1 MLTQEQA
8 AGFYKGKKLY
18 HKTARNADG
27 TAKRC
32 RVNGKLKTW
41 KTRPDDWQLPVKHG
55 LYDYFYITPSNAS
68 EWLTYDVTEK
78 KAA

>member
-1 MLTQEQA
+1 MVTKEQA
-8 AGFYKGKKLY
+8 AGFYKGRTLY
-18 HKTARNADG
+18 HKTRRNADG

-55 LYDYFYITPSNAS
+55 LYDFFHITPYNAGD
-68 EWLTYDVTEK
+68 WLLYDVTEK
-78 KAA
+78 QAA